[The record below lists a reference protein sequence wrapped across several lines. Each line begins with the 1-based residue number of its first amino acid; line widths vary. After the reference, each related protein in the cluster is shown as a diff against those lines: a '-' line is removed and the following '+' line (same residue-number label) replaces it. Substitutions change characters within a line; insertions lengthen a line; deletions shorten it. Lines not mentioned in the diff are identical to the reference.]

1 MKKNISLLFLLL
13 LSSCNENIQNEKYEK
28 KSVENKF
35 SLLIPESL
43 AQTNKLNTIASIQF
57 ENTNQDFY
65 IMVLDESKDSFA
77 KAVNNKVYNT
87 TADLDGYYT
96 VIVNHFK
103 EITSKDFKVYNT
115 EKKKINHSNAIVFSM
130 SGINDGYPAFY
141 RYAII
146 ESNKRYYQ
154 IMSWTNVTQEQKYT
168 GRMNKIID
176 SFKVEE
182 TNHSHLNSSEK
193 IDDETQ
199 EIGSLYRPEIMQQ
212 EEIKMKNGKKNYRYT
227 LTNSDLLDTDLKNIK
242 IHSKKIAN
250 IYHKFLIRINSPFH
264 YNKIII
270 KIIHRNGKIDI
281 FEYSEKEMKGI
292 IKE

>member
-1 MKKNISLLFLLL
+1 MKKIFSLLYLVL

-28 KSVENKF
+28 KSVESKF

-43 AQTNKLNTIASIQF
+43 GQVNKLNSIASIQF
-57 ENTNQDFY
+57 ENKSQDFY
-65 IMVLDESKDSFA
+65 IMVLDESKDAFT
-77 KAVNNKVYNT
+77 KAVDNKVYDT
-87 TADLDGYYT
+87 TANLDGYYK
-96 VIVNHFK
+96 VVVNHFK
-103 EITSKDFKVYNT
+103 EITSNDFKVYNI

-154 IMSWTNVTQEQKYT
+154 IMSWTNTSQEEKYT
-168 GRMNKIID
+168 ERMNKIID
-176 SFKVEE
+176 SFKIEE
-182 TNHSHLNSSEK
+182 TNHSHLNGSEK
-193 IDDETQ
+193 TDDEIQ
-199 EIGSLYRPEIMQQ
+199 EIGHLYKPEKMQH
-212 EEIKMKNGKKNYRYT
+212 EKIETKTGKNDYRYT
-227 LTNSDLLDTDLKNIK
+227 LTSSDLLDTDLQNIK
-242 IHSKKIAN
+242 IHSRKIVS
-250 IYHKFLIRINSPFH
+250 IYYKFLIRINSPFN